1 MFDTTVNDKDL
12 PRFVTKNRIQVYDQP
27 EKNYN
32 VNKEIGIKT
41 PMLRSDLY
49 DFSDAYIVVKGIIAV
64 TNPDDTKRNKAV
76 AFKNNAPFATAL
88 QKLIVYK

>member
-1 MFDTTVNDKDL
+1 
-12 PRFVTKNRIQVYDQP
+12 
-27 EKNYN
+27 
-32 VNKEIGIKT
+32 
-41 PMLRSDLY
+41 MLRSDLY
-49 DFSDAYIVVKGIIAV
+49 DFSDAYIFVKGIIAV